1 MTDRK
6 SYSDPSREP
15 GQTGSPQKGGSSPD
29 RDRDK
34 SLGEKNIGSRH
45 GDDKSRS
52 GSTEEGGRSSDMERE
67 R

>member
-6 SYSDPSREP
+6 SYSDPSRES

-29 RDRDK
+29 RDREK

-52 GSTEEGGRSSDMERE
+52 DSSGGGNRSSDRERE

>member
-6 SYSDPSREP
+6 SYSEPSP
-15 GQTGSPQKGGSSPD
+15 GTGSEQKGDRSPD

-34 SLGEKNIGSRH
+34 NLGEKNIGSRH
-45 GDDKSRS
+45 GDDSSKS
-52 GSTEEGGRSSDMERE
+52 GSTGSQQGGRSSDMERG